1 MKRFKEV
8 GDVRYIYQNQL
19 DKTCFQHDMT
29 CGDFKNLN
37 RGAASDKIL
46 RDKTFNIVK
55 NPKYYRYQ
63 YELSSMIY
71 KFFDKKT
78 LSGAVKN
85 ENIFNKLL
93 VAELQNTN
101 YQKI

>member
-1 MKRFKEV
+1 M
-8 GDVRYIYQNQL
+8 
-19 DKTCFQHDMT
+19 
-29 CGDFKNLN
+29 
-37 RGAASDKIL
+37 

-63 YELSSMIY
+63 YELASMIY

-78 LSGAVKN
+78 LSGTVKN

-101 YQKI
+101 

>member
-1 MKRFKEV
+1 
-8 GDVRYIYQNQL
+8 
-19 DKTCFQHDMT
+19 MT

-46 RDKTFNIVK
+46 RDKTFNNVK

-63 YELSSMIY
+63 YELASMIY

-78 LSGAVKN
+78 LSGTVKN

-93 VAELQNTN
+93 AAELQNTN
-101 YQKI
+101 Y

>member
-1 MKRFKEV
+1 
-8 GDVRYIYQNQL
+8 
-19 DKTCFQHDMT
+19 MT

-46 RDKTFNIVK
+46 HDKTFNIVK

-101 YQKI
+101 